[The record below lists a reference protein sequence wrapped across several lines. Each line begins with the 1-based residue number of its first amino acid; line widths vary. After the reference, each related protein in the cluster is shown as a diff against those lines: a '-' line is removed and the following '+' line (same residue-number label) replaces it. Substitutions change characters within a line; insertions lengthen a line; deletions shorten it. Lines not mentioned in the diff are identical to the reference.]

1 MSKSIALRAVRHAHV
16 EADTGAVVDTVGGV
30 DLEVQP
36 GEIVALLG
44 PSGCGKS
51 TLLKL
56 VAGMLA
62 PAQGEVLCGGASVA
76 DIGPERV
83 LVQQDGALFP
93 WLNVEDNVA
102 FGPRRLGRSTTHVAG
117 LLDRLGLADAARRY
131 PAELSGGMRQRAALA
146 RALAVAPSVL
156 LLDEPF
162 GALDALSREQLQD
175 ALEEVWQAAADRPTI
190 LLVTHA
196 TEEAVRL
203 SDRIVVL
210 SPRPAR
216 VRAVVRVDAPRPR
229 DVTALGDLRREL
241 GRLVRDP
248 RAT

>member
-1 MSKSIALRAVRHAHV
+1 MSKSITLREVHHAHV
-16 EADTGAVVDTVGGV
+16 EAGTGEVIATVAGI
-30 DLEVQP
+30 DLDVQP

-56 VAGMLA
+56 VAGMLT
-62 PAQGEVLCGGASVA
+62 PAAGQVLCGGAPVA

-93 WLNVEDNVA
+93 WLSVEDNVA
-102 FGPRRLGRSTTHVAG
+102 FGPRRLGRSTAHVPG
-117 LLDRLGLADAARRY
+117 LLARLGLADAARRY

-162 GALDALSREQLQD
+162 GALDALAREQLQD
-175 ALEEVWQAAADRPTI
+175 ALEATWLGAEARPTI
-190 LLVTHA
+190 LLVTHSA
-196 TEEAVRL
+196 EEAVRL
-203 SDRIVVL
+203 ADRVVVL
-210 SPRPAR
+210 TPRPAR
-216 VRAVVRVDAPRPR
+216 VRAVVRVEAPRPR
-229 DVTALGDLRREL
+229 DVTALGDVRREL
-241 GRLVRDP
+241 GRLVHDP
-248 RAT
+248 GPP

>member
-1 MSKSIALRAVRHAHV
+1 MSKGITLREVRHAHV
-16 EADTGAVVDTVGGV
+16 EAGTGALIDTVAGV
-30 DLEVQP
+30 DLKVQP
-36 GEIVALLG
+36 CEIVALLG

-62 PAQGEVLCGGASVA
+62 PSAGEVLCGGAPIA

-93 WLNVEDNVA
+93 WLSVEDNVA
-102 FGPRRLGRSTTHVAG
+102 FGPRLLGRSTAHVPG
-117 LLDRLGLADAARRY
+117 LLARLGLADAARRY
-131 PAELSGGMRQRAALA
+131 PSELSGGMRQRAALA

-162 GALDALSREQLQD
+162 VALDALAREQLQD
-175 ALEEVWQAAADRPTI
+175 VLEETWLGAEERPTI
-190 LLVTHA
+190 LLVTHSA
-196 TEEAVRL
+196 EEAVRL
-203 SDRIVVL
+203 ADRVVVL

-216 VRAVVRVDAPRPR
+216 VRAVVRVEAPRPR
-229 DVTALGDLRREL
+229 DVTTLGDVRREL

-248 RAT
+248 GPP